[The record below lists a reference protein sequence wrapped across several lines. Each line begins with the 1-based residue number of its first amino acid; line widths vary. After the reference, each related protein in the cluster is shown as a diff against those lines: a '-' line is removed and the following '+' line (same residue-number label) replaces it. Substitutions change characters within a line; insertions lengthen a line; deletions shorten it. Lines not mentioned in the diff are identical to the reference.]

1 MKPVSNH
8 VDMAASAA
16 SSPGCRV
23 SVVIKAL
30 NEERLIAAAIESA
43 LASVSSVGG
52 EVILADSGSSDR
64 TISLA
69 MTYPIR
75 IVQLANPNERSC
87 GIGPQLGYQH
97 SIGEFIY
104 ILDGDMELIV
114 GFLDQAIAVL
124 VARPD
129 LAGVGGRLFELN
141 TESLEYISREAR
153 ANWPKVAQI
162 VDRLDCGGLYR
173 RSAIES
179 VGYFSDRNLHSY
191 EEFDLATRLRSVG
204 WNLMRL
210 PQGAVT
216 HFGHDAPPYSL
227 LVRRWKSRY
236 VCGLGELIRA
246 SLGQKRMALVLTS
259 VRELRLYLAVIGWW
273 CALASSFFWPVSLPT
288 RLTGFVVVLALPL
301 VAMIWRTRSVV
312 LTVHA
317 VVSWCFQAAG
327 LLGGLLR
334 QQRSPTGRIASRV
347 LREPGNISRRE
358 EQASSHHALP
368 ASFCAAESLKT

>member
-1 MKPVSNH
+1 MKPVSNN
-8 VDMAASAA
+8 VGMAASAA

-43 LASVSSVGG
+43 LASVASVGG

-97 SIGEFIY
+97 STGEFIY

-114 GFLDQAIAVL
+114 GFLNQAIAAL
-124 VARPD
+124 NARPD

-210 PQGAVT
+210 PHGAVT

-246 SLGQKRMALVLTS
+246 ALGQKRMALVLTS

-273 CALASSFFWPVSLPT
+273 CVLASSVLWPVSLAT
-288 RLTGFVVVLALPL
+288 RLTGFVVVLAIPL
-301 VAMIWRTRSVV
+301 VVMIWRTRSVV
-312 LTVHA
+312 HAVHA
-317 VVSWCFQAAG
+317 VASWCFQAAG
-327 LLGGLLR
+327 LLVGLLR
-334 QQRSPTGRIASRV
+334 QQRSPTDRISSQV
-347 LREPGNISRRE
+347 LREPGNTSRRE
-358 EQASSHHALP
+358 EHAASHHALA
-368 ASFCAAESLKT
+368 ASFCAAESLET

>member
-1 MKPVSNH
+1 MTPVTNH
-8 VDMAASAA
+8 VGMGASAA
-16 SSPGCRV
+16 ATPGCRV
-23 SVVIKAL
+23 SVVIKAM

-43 LASVSSVGG
+43 LVGVSSVGG

-69 MTYPIR
+69 LTYPIR
-75 IVQLANPNERSC
+75 IAQLADHNERSC

-97 SIGEFIY
+97 SVGEFIY
-104 ILDGDMELIV
+104 IMDGDMELIA
-114 GFLDQAIAVL
+114 GFLKQAIAML
-124 VARPD
+124 IARPD
-129 LAGVGGRLFELN
+129 LAGVGGRMFELN
-141 TESLEYISREAR
+141 TQSLEYVSREAR
-153 ANWPKVAQI
+153 ANWSEVAKI

-191 EEFDLATRLRSVG
+191 EEFDLASRLRSQG

-227 LVRRWKSRY
+227 LLRRWQSRY

-246 SLGQKRMALVLTS
+246 SFGQKRLALVLTS

-273 CALASSFFWPVSLPT
+273 CVLASSFFWPVSLAT
-288 RLTGFVVVLALPL
+288 RLTGFVVVLAIPF
-301 VAMIWRTRSVV
+301 VAMIWRTRSVA
-312 LTVHA
+312 LAVHA

-327 LLGGLLR
+327 LLLGLLR
-334 QQRSPTGRIASRV
+334 PQRSPTDRISSRV
-347 LREPGNISRRE
+347 LREPGITLGRE
-358 EQASSHHALP
+358 EHAASHYAPQAN
-368 ASFCAAESLKT
+368 FRAAESLKT